1 MNERSSFVWLTTVAS
16 FLGLAVCASRADTE
30 AGPLLTTIKAVGR
43 EGAGNVEAAKA
54 WRELVR
60 LGPAVLPTVL
70 AAFDDTDSTAA
81 NWLRTA
87 VDAIAERALEKKQPL
102 PTAEMEQ
109 FILRQQ
115 HNGAAR
121 RLAYEWL
128 ARVDPQAPARL
139 LPGMLHDPSLELRRD
154 AVARVLQDA
163 QQKLNQDDKA
173 GATAAFR
180 KALSGALDRDQ
191 VDRIA
196 KELHTLGVEVDLA
209 AHFGFIRRWR
219 LIGPFDSHGGAGFQ
233 KSFPPEKNIDLA
245 ATYQGKNATPI
256 RWIRYTTTDPYGIV
270 DVNKALGK
278 HMGAAAYASAAVLSP
293 TERPVQIRAG
303 SQNALKIYLNG
314 KLIFF
319 REEYHH
325 GMQMDQHIGTG
336 LLRAGRNELLIKL
349 CQNEQTDDW
358 AQNWSFQVR
367 ICDLIGDP
375 VPVTLSPEKPGS

>member
-1 MNERSSFVWLTTVAS
+1 MIKRAS
-16 FLGLAVCASRADTE
+16 FALLSAVGILLTPAACESQTHTQAA
-30 AGPLLTTIKAVGR
+30 PLLASIKAVGR
-43 EGAGNVEAAKA
+43 EGSGNVEAARA

-60 LGPAVLPTVL
+60 LGPAVLPAVL
-70 AAFDDTDSTAA
+70 AAFDDADRTTA

-87 VDAIAERALEKKQPL
+87 ADAIAERALAGKQSL
-102 PTAEMEQ
+102 PTAELGQ
-109 FILRQQ
+109 FILHQQ
-115 HNGAAR
+115 HSGPAR

-128 ARVDPQAPARL
+128 ARVDPKAPDRL

-154 AVARVLQDA
+154 AVERALQEA
-163 QQKLNQDDKA
+163 QASLNKGDKP

-180 KALSGALDRDQ
+180 KALSGACDRDQ

-196 KELHTLGVEVDLA
+196 KELHALGVEIDLA
-209 AHFGFIRRWR
+209 AHFGFLRQWL
-219 LIGPFDSHGGAGFQ
+219 LIGPFDSHGGTGFQ
-233 KSFPPEKNIDLA
+233 RVFPPEKSIDLA
-245 ATYQGKNATPI
+245 ATYSGKNGMPV
-256 RWIRYTTTDPYGIV
+256 RWIAHTTTDPNGVI
-270 DVNKALGK
+270 DLNKAIGK
-278 HMGAAAYASAAVLSP
+278 QMGAAAYAFAAVLSSS
-293 TERPVQIRAG
+293 ERPVQVRAG
-303 SQNALKIYLNG
+303 SQNAIKIYLNG

-367 ICDLIGDP
+367 VCDPIGEP
-375 VPVTLSPEKPGS
+375 VSLTFSQEKPGS